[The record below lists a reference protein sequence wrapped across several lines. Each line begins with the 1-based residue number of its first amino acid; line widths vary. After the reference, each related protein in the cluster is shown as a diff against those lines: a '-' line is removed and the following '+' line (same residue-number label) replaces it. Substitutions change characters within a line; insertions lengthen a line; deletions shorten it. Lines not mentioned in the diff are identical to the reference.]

1 MPLFFIYEWWSLKK
15 TLHTKS
21 NDFISEFSQDRKLH
35 SKPSFTQSKGETF
48 MVNYNFNFNNRCVVY
63 LATSKERKK
72 QHYCRNNFNFNNRCV
87 VYLATS
93 KKREKQHYCRTTNS
107 FKHKWNNYK
116 CISRKLDRGG
126 NCMQEY
132 FCRHLDIMVYQN
144 MCWILSNVFSFTSI
158 FNLKNFC
165 WQYLLKVNKK
175 ERRRHQQTQKF

>member
-1 MPLFFIYEWWSLKK
+1 MPLCFIYEWWSLKK

-48 MVNYNFNFNNRCVVY
+48 MVNY
-63 LATSKERKK
+63 
-72 QHYCRNNFNFNNRCV
+72 NFNFNNRCV

-165 WQYLLKVNKK
+165 WQYLPKVNKK

>member
-1 MPLFFIYEWWSLKK
+1 
-15 TLHTKS
+15 
-21 NDFISEFSQDRKLH
+21 
-35 SKPSFTQSKGETF
+35 

-72 QHYCRNNFNFNNRCV
+72 QHYCQNNFNFNNRCV

-93 KKREKQHYCRTTNS
+93 KEHEKQHYCRTTKNS
-107 FKHKWNNYK
+107 FKHKWNDYK

-132 FCRHLDIMVYQN
+132 FSRHLDIMFFQN
-144 MCWILSNVFSFTSI
+144 MCWILSNIFSFTSI
-158 FNLKNFC
+158 FSLKNFC

-175 ERRRHQQTQKF
+175 ERRRHQQIQKF